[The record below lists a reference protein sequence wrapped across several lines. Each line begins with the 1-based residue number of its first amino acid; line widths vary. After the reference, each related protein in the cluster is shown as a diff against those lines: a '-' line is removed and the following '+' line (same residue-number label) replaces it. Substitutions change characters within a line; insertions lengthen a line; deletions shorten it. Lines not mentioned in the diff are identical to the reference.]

1 MSQSTERYFFIT
13 MPDGSEWA
21 VPVSVIAAHRS
32 ATVTVREVDPDDTA
46 ELFEDDEQIADWAQN
61 FMNWDE
67 VKAHAKQV
75 KESQPPD
82 YADGWVNGA
91 WEVGEW
97 K

>member
-1 MSQSTERYFFIT
+1 MSKDRYFFIT

-21 VPVSVIAAHRS
+21 VPVSVIAAHRTLTMGPGEIGEAS
-32 ATVTVREVDPDDTA
+32 TD

-61 FMNWDE
+61 NMGWDE
-67 VKAHAKQV
+67 VKAHAKRVQ
-75 KESQPPD
+75 EPSPPD

>member
-1 MSQSTERYFFIT
+1 MSTERYFFIT

-61 FMNWDE
+61 DMNWDE

-75 KESQPPD
+75 KEPQPPD

>member
-13 MPDGSEWA
+13 RFDGSEWA

>member
-1 MSQSTERYFFIT
+1 M
-13 MPDGSEWA
+13 
-21 VPVSVIAAHRS
+21 
-32 ATVTVREVDPDDTA
+32 A

>member
-1 MSQSTERYFFIT
+1 MSQSTDRYFFIT

-21 VPVSVIAAHRS
+21 VPVGVITAHRTLTMGTGEIGEAS
-32 ATVTVREVDPDDTA
+32 TA

-61 FMNWDE
+61 NMNWDE

-75 KESQPPD
+75 KEPQPPD